1 MKYPRAILVLRF
13 SSIGDIVQ
21 LTSPLKSLR
30 DRFPETRID
39 VITLDDYAELLLDHP
54 DINRII
60 HIPREMKYQELKEI
74 GKMLAAKGYDLIID
88 LHNVIRS
95 QIIRRQFKT
104 GKKVIYIK
112 PRWKRFEL
120 IEFKRNNF
128 PDEFSQRWL
137 YHQCLEELLNDDYQV
152 PKAKLVIQ
160 KNEQIE
166 IKLFLEKEGL
176 TGSYITLVP
185 GAAWPQ
191 KTWLVD
197 HYKELVNLIINKLG
211 LSIVIIGSK
220 NDRIC
225 TAIANDKSKQILD
238 LHGKLD
244 IRKSLAIISLGEMT
258 VGSDTGMV
266 HASEALGV
274 PVAMVMGPTNAQMGG
289 GTSLDRSVVIEKD
302 IWCRP
307 CSQNGKRPCYR
318 SQQYC
323 MTEIS
328 TSDVHRAIQG
338 MLSW

>member
-1 MKYPRAILVLRF
+1 MKDPRTILVLRF

-104 GKKVIYIK
+104 AKKVIYKK
-112 PRWKRFEL
+112 PRWKRFKL
-120 IEFKRNNF
+120 IELKKNNF

-137 YHQCLEELLNDDYQV
+137 YHQCLEELLDNDYLV
-152 PKAKLVIQ
+152 PKTKLVIQ
-160 KNEQIE
+160 KNEQSE

-185 GAAWPQ
+185 GANWPE

-197 HYKELVNLIINKLG
+197 RYNELVNLIVNKLG
-211 LSIVIIGSK
+211 LSIVMIGGM
-220 NDRIC
+220 NDGIC
-225 TAIANDKSKQILD
+225 SAIANDKSKQVLD

-244 IRKSLAIISLGEMT
+244 LRKSLAIISLGEMT
-258 VGSDTGMV
+258 IGGDTGMV

-274 PVAMVMGPTNAQMGG
+274 PVTMIMGPTNLQMGG
-289 GTSLDRSVVIEKD
+289 GIMLETSVAIEKD
-302 IWCRP
+302 LWCRP

-328 TSDVHRAIQG
+328 TSDVRRAVQKV
-338 MLSW
+338 LA

>member
-1 MKYPRAILVLRF
+1 MKDPRTILVLRF

-21 LTSPLKSLR
+21 LTSPLKSLG

-54 DINRII
+54 YINRII
-60 HIPREMKYQELKEI
+60 HIPREMKYKELKEI

-104 GKKVIYIK
+104 TKKVIYKK
-112 PRWKRFEL
+112 PRWKRFKL
-120 IEFKRNNF
+120 IELKKNHF
-128 PDEFSQRWL
+128 PNEFSQRWL
-137 YHQCLEELLNDDYQV
+137 YHQCLEKLLDNEYPI

-166 IKLFLEKEGL
+166 IKLFLGKEGL

-197 HYKELVNLIINKLG
+197 HYKGLVNLIVNKLG
-211 LSIVIIGSK
+211 LSIVIIGSR

-225 TAIANDKSKQILD
+225 SAIAKDKSKQILD

-244 IRKSLAIISLGEMT
+244 IRKSLAIIS
-258 VGSDTGMV
+258 
-266 HASEALGV
+266 
-274 PVAMVMGPTNAQMGG
+274 
-289 GTSLDRSVVIEKD
+289 
-302 IWCRP
+302 
-307 CSQNGKRPCYR
+307 
-318 SQQYC
+318 
-323 MTEIS
+323 
-328 TSDVHRAIQG
+328 
-338 MLSW
+338 

>member
-1 MKYPRAILVLRF
+1 
-13 SSIGDIVQ
+13 
-21 LTSPLKSLR
+21 
-30 DRFPETRID
+30 
-39 VITLDDYAELLLDHP
+39 
-54 DINRII
+54 
-60 HIPREMKYQELKEI
+60 
-74 GKMLAAKGYDLIID
+74 MLAAKDYDLIID

-104 GKKVIYIK
+104 AKKVIYKK

-120 IEFKRNNF
+120 IEFKKNNF

-137 YHQCLEELLNDDYQV
+137 YHQCLKELLNNDYPV
-152 PKAKLVIQ
+152 PKTKLVIQ

-266 HASEALGV
+266 HASEALDV
-274 PVAMVMGPTNAQMGG
+274 PVAMVMGPTNAQTGG
-289 GTSLDRSVVIEKD
+289 GTLLDRSVVIEKD

-323 MTEIS
+323 MTKIS

-338 MLSW
+338 VLS

>member
-1 MKYPRAILVLRF
+1 MKDPRAILVLRF

-30 DRFPETRID
+30 DRYPQTRID
-39 VITLDDYAELLLDHP
+39 IITLDDYTELLLDHP
-54 DINRII
+54 DINRIV
-60 HIPREMKYQELKEI
+60 HIPRGMKYQELKEI

-104 GKKVIYIK
+104 AKKVIYKK
-112 PRWKRFEL
+112 PRWKRFKL
-120 IEFKRNNF
+120 IELKKNHF

-137 YHQCLEELLNDDYQV
+137 YHQCLEELLDNDYPV
-152 PKAKLVIQ
+152 PKTKLVIQ
-160 KNEQIE
+160 KNEQSE
-166 IKLFLEKEGL
+166 IKLFLEKVGL

-197 HYKELVNLIINKLG
+197 RYNELVNLIVNKLG
-211 LSIVIIGSK
+211 ISIVMIGGMK
-220 NDRIC
+220 DGIC
-225 TAIANDKSKQILD
+225 SARVNDKSKQILD

-244 IRKSLAIISLGEMT
+244 LRKSLAIISLGEMT
-258 VGSDTGMV
+258 IGGDTGMV

-274 PVAMVMGPTNAQMGG
+274 PVTMIMGPTNIQMGG
-289 GTSLDRSVVIEKD
+289 GIMLETSVAIEKD
-302 IWCRP
+302 LWCRP

-328 TSDVHRAIQG
+328 TSDVRRAVHKV
-338 MLSW
+338 LAL

>member
-1 MKYPRAILVLRF
+1 MKDPRTILVLRF

-21 LTSPLKSLR
+21 LTSPIRSLR
-30 DRFPETRID
+30 YRFPQTRID
-39 VITLDDYAELLLDHP
+39 VITLDDYVELLLDHP

-95 QIIRRQFKT
+95 KIIRRQFKT
-104 GKKVIYIK
+104 TKKVVYKK
-112 PRWKRFEL
+112 PRWKRFKLMEL
-120 IEFKRNNF
+120 KKNDF
-128 PDEFSQRWL
+128 PNEFSQRWL
-137 YHQCLEELLNDDYQV
+137 YHQCLDKILDNEYPV
-152 PKAKLVIQ
+152 PKSKLVIQ

-166 IKLFLEKEGL
+166 IKYLLKKEGI
-176 TGSYITLVP
+176 TGSYITLIP

-191 KTWLVD
+191 KTWLVN

-211 LSIVIIGSK
+211 LSIVIIGSS

-225 TAIANDKSKQILD
+225 SSIANKKSTQVLD

-244 IRKSLAIISLGEMT
+244 IRKSLSIISLGEMT
-258 VGSDTGMV
+258 IGSDTGMV

-274 PVAMVMGPTNAQMGG
+274 PVAMVMGPTNTQTGG
-289 GTSLDRSVVIEKD
+289 GISLDSSIVIEKD

-307 CSQNGKRPCYR
+307 CSQNGNRPCYR
-318 SQQYC
+318 SKQYC
-323 MTEIS
+323 MTKIS
-328 TSDVHRAIQG
+328 TSDVHRAIHRV
-338 MLSW
+338 LA

>member
-1 MKYPRAILVLRF
+1 MKDPRAILVLRF

-30 DRFPETRID
+30 DRYPQTRID
-39 VITLDDYAELLLDHP
+39 IITLDDYSELLLDHP
-54 DINRII
+54 NINRII
-60 HIPREMKYQELKEI
+60 NIPRGMKYQELKEI
-74 GKMLAAKGYDLIID
+74 GKMLVAKGYDLIID

-104 GKKVIYIK
+104 AKKVIYKK
-112 PRWKRFEL
+112 PRWKRFKL
-120 IEFKRNNF
+120 IELKKNNF

-137 YHQCLEELLNDDYQV
+137 YHQCLEELLDNDYLV
-152 PKAKLVIQ
+152 PKTKLVIQ
-160 KNEQIE
+160 KNEQSE

-185 GAAWPQ
+185 GANWPE

-197 HYKELVNLIINKLG
+197 RYNELVNLIVNKLG
-211 LSIVIIGSK
+211 LSIVMIGGM
-220 NDRIC
+220 NDGIC
-225 TAIANDKSKQILD
+225 SAIANVKSKQVLD

-244 IRKSLAIISLGEMT
+244 LRKSLAIISLGEMT
-258 VGSDTGMV
+258 IGGDTGMV

-274 PVAMVMGPTNAQMGG
+274 PVTMIMGPTNLQMGG
-289 GTSLDRSVVIEKD
+289 GIMLETSVAIEKD
-302 IWCRP
+302 LWCRP

-328 TSDVHRAIQG
+328 TSDVRRAVQKV
-338 MLSW
+338 LA

>member
-74 GKMLAAKGYDLIID
+74 GKMLAAKDYDLIID

-104 GKKVIYIK
+104 TKKVIYIK
-112 PRWKRFEL
+112 PRWKRFKL
-120 IEFKRNNF
+120 IELKKNHF
-128 PDEFSQRWL
+128 PNEFSQRWL
-137 YHQCLEELLNDDYQV
+137 YHQCLEKLLDNEYPI

-166 IKLFLEKEGL
+166 IKLFLGKEGL

-197 HYKELVNLIINKLG
+197 HYKGLVNLIVNKLG
-211 LSIVIIGSK
+211 LSIIIIGSR

-225 TAIANDKSKQILD
+225 SAIAKDKSKQILD
-238 LHGKLD
+238 LHG
-244 IRKSLAIISLGEMT
+244 
-258 VGSDTGMV
+258 
-266 HASEALGV
+266 
-274 PVAMVMGPTNAQMGG
+274 
-289 GTSLDRSVVIEKD
+289 
-302 IWCRP
+302 
-307 CSQNGKRPCYR
+307 
-318 SQQYC
+318 
-323 MTEIS
+323 
-328 TSDVHRAIQG
+328 
-338 MLSW
+338 

>member
-104 GKKVIYIK
+104 AKKVIYKK
-112 PRWKRFEL
+112 PRWKRFKL
-120 IEFKRNNF
+120 IELKKNNF

-137 YHQCLEELLNDDYQV
+137 YHQCLEELLDNDYPV
-152 PKAKLVIQ
+152 PKTKLVIQ
-160 KNEQIE
+160 KNEQSE

-185 GAAWPQ
+185 GANWPE

-197 HYKELVNLIINKLG
+197 RYNELVNLIVNKLG
-211 LSIVIIGSK
+211 LSIVMIGGM
-220 NDRIC
+220 NDGIC
-225 TAIANDKSKQILD
+225 SAIANVKSKQVLD

-244 IRKSLAIISLGEMT
+244 LRKSLAIISLGEMT
-258 VGSDTGMV
+258 IGGDTGMV

-274 PVAMVMGPTNAQMGG
+274 PVTMIMGPTNLQMGG
-289 GTSLDRSVVIEKD
+289 GIMLETSVAIEKD
-302 IWCRP
+302 LWCRP

-328 TSDVHRAIQG
+328 TSDVRRAVQKV
-338 MLSW
+338 LA

>member
-104 GKKVIYIK
+104 AKKVIYKK

-120 IEFKRNNF
+120 IEFKNNHF

-137 YHQCLEELLNDDYQV
+137 YHQCLKELLNNDYPV

-220 NDRIC
+220 NDRVC
-225 TAIANDKSKQILD
+225 TAIANNKSKQILD

-266 HASEALGV
+266 HASEALDV
-274 PVAMVMGPTNAQMGG
+274 PVAMVMGPTNAQTGG
-289 GTSLDRSVVIEKD
+289 GTLLDRSVVIEKD

-323 MTEIS
+323 MTKIS

-338 MLSW
+338 VLS

>member
-1 MKYPRAILVLRF
+1 MKDPRAILVLRF

-30 DRFPETRID
+30 DRYPQTRID
-39 VITLDDYAELLLDHP
+39 IITLDDYSELLLDHP
-54 DINRII
+54 DINRIV
-60 HIPREMKYQELKEI
+60 HIPRGMKYQELKEI
-74 GKMLAAKGYDLIID
+74 GKMLAAKDYDLIID

-104 GKKVIYIK
+104 AKKVIYKK
-112 PRWKRFEL
+112 PRWKRFKL
-120 IEFKRNNF
+120 IELKKNHF

-137 YHQCLEELLNDDYQV
+137 YHQCLEELLDNDYLV
-152 PKAKLVIQ
+152 PKTKLVIQ
-160 KNEQIE
+160 KNEQSE
-166 IKLFLEKEGL
+166 IKLLLEKEGL

-185 GAAWPQ
+185 GANWPE

-197 HYKELVNLIINKLG
+197 RYNELVNLIVNKLG
-211 LSIVIIGSK
+211 LSIVMIGGM
-220 NDRIC
+220 NDGIC
-225 TAIANDKSKQILD
+225 SAIANDKSKQVLD

-244 IRKSLAIISLGEMT
+244 LRKSLAIISLGEMT
-258 VGSDTGMV
+258 IGGDTGMV

-274 PVAMVMGPTNAQMGG
+274 PVTMIMGPTNLQMGG
-289 GTSLDRSVVIEKD
+289 GIMLETSVAIEKD
-302 IWCRP
+302 LWCRP

-328 TSDVHRAIQG
+328 TSDVRRAVQKV
-338 MLSW
+338 LA

>member
-1 MKYPRAILVLRF
+1 MKDPRAILVLRF

-39 VITLDDYAELLLDHP
+39 VLTLDDYAELLLDHP
-54 DINRII
+54 NINRII

-74 GKMLAAKGYDLIID
+74 GKMLAKKEYDLIID

-104 GKKVIYIK
+104 IKKVIYLK
-112 PRWKRFEL
+112 PRWKRFKL
-120 IEFKRNNF
+120 IELKKNHF
-128 PDEFSQRWL
+128 PNEFSQRWL
-137 YHQCLEELLNDDYQV
+137 YHQCLEELLDNDYRI
-152 PKAKLVIQ
+152 PKAKLAIQ
-160 KNEQIE
+160 KNEQTE
-166 IKLFLEKEGL
+166 KKLFLEREGL
-176 TGSYITLVP
+176 TGPYITLVP

-191 KTWLVD
+191 KTWLVS
-197 HYKELVNLIINKLG
+197 HYKELVNLIANKLG
-211 LSIVIIGSK
+211 LSVVIIGSK

-225 TAIANDKSKQILD
+225 SAIASDKSKKILD

-244 IRKSLAIISLGEMT
+244 IRESLAIISLGEMT

-274 PVAMVMGPTNAQMGG
+274 PVAMVMGPTNVQMGG
-289 GTSLDRSVVIEKD
+289 GVSLDRSAVIQKD

-318 SQQYC
+318 SKQYC

-328 TSDVHRAIQG
+328 TSDFHHAIQKV
-338 MLSW
+338 LAW

>member
-1 MKYPRAILVLRF
+1 MKNPRAILVLRF

-30 DRFPETRID
+30 YRFPETRID

-60 HIPREMKYQELKEI
+60 HIPREMKYQELKEM

-95 QIIRRQFKT
+95 QIIRRQFKYI
-104 GKKVIYIK
+104 KKIVYKK
-112 PRWKRFEL
+112 PRWKRFKL
-120 IEFKRNNF
+120 IELKKNHF
-128 PDEFSQRWL
+128 PNVFSQRWL
-137 YHQCLEELLNDDYQV
+137 YHQCLDKILDNEYPV
-152 PKAKLVIQ
+152 PKSKLVIQ

-166 IKLFLEKEGL
+166 IKYFLKKEGL

-191 KTWLVD
+191 KTWLVN

-211 LSIVIIGSK
+211 LSIIIIGSA

-225 TAIANDKSKQILD
+225 SALAKNKSTQILD

-258 VGSDTGMV
+258 IGSDTGMV

-274 PVAMVMGPTNAQMGG
+274 PVAMIMGPTNVQTGG
-289 GTSLDRSVVIEKD
+289 GISLDSSVVIEKD

-318 SQQYC
+318 SHQYC

-328 TSDVHRAIQG
+328 TEDVHRAVLG
-338 MLSW
+338 VLAR

>member
-1 MKYPRAILVLRF
+1 MKDPRAILVLRF

-30 DRFPETRID
+30 DRYPQTRID
-39 VITLDDYAELLLDHP
+39 IITLDDYSELLLDHP
-54 DINRII
+54 DINRIV
-60 HIPREMKYQELKEI
+60 HIPRGMKYQELKEI
-74 GKMLAAKGYDLIID
+74 GKMLAAKDYDLIID

-104 GKKVIYIK
+104 AKKVIYKK
-112 PRWKRFEL
+112 PRWKRFKL
-120 IEFKRNNF
+120 IELKKNHF

-137 YHQCLEELLNDDYQV
+137 YHQCLEELLDNDYLV
-152 PKAKLVIQ
+152 PKTKLVIQ
-160 KNEQIE
+160 KNEQSE

-185 GAAWPQ
+185 GANWPE

-197 HYKELVNLIINKLG
+197 RYNELVNLIVNKLG
-211 LSIVIIGSK
+211 LSIVMIGGM
-220 NDRIC
+220 NDGIC
-225 TAIANDKSKQILD
+225 SAIANDKSKQVLD

-244 IRKSLAIISLGEMT
+244 LRKSLAIISLGEMT
-258 VGSDTGMV
+258 IGGDTGMV

-274 PVAMVMGPTNAQMGG
+274 PVTMIMGPTNLQMGG
-289 GTSLDRSVVIEKD
+289 GIMLETSVAIEKD
-302 IWCRP
+302 LWCRP

-328 TSDVHRAIQG
+328 TSDVRRAVQKV
-338 MLSW
+338 LA

>member
-1 MKYPRAILVLRF
+1 MKDPRTILVLRF

-21 LTSPLKSLR
+21 LTSPLKSLG

-54 DINRII
+54 YINRII
-60 HIPREMKYQELKEI
+60 HIPREMKYKELKEI

-104 GKKVIYIK
+104 TKKVIYKK
-112 PRWKRFEL
+112 PRWKRFKL
-120 IEFKRNNF
+120 IELKKNHF
-128 PDEFSQRWL
+128 PNEFSQRWL
-137 YHQCLEELLNDDYQV
+137 YHQCLEKLLDNEYLI

-166 IKLFLEKEGL
+166 IKLFLGKEGL

-197 HYKELVNLIINKLG
+197 HYKGLVNLIVNKLG
-211 LSIVIIGSK
+211 LSIVIIGSR

-225 TAIANDKSKQILD
+225 SAIAKDKSKQILD

-258 VGSDTGMV
+258 IGSDTGMV

-274 PVAMVMGPTNAQMGG
+274 PVAMVMGPTNAQTGG
-289 GTSLDRSVVIEKD
+289 GISLERSVVIEKD

-328 TSDVHRAIQG
+328 TADVLRAVQG
-338 MLSW
+338 VLA

>member
-39 VITLDDYAELLLDHP
+39 VITLDDYAELLIDHP

-60 HIPREMKYQELKEI
+60 HVPRKMKYQELTEI

-104 GKKVIYIK
+104 AKKVIYKK
-112 PRWKRFEL
+112 PRWKRFKL
-120 IEFKRNNF
+120 IELKKNHF

-137 YHQCLEELLNDDYQV
+137 YHQCLEELLNDDYLI
-152 PKAKLVIQ
+152 PKTKLVIQ
-160 KNEQIE
+160 KNEQFE

-176 TGSYITLVP
+176 NGPYITLVP

-191 KTWLVD
+191 KTWLID
-197 HYKELVNLIINKLG
+197 HYKELVNLIVNKLR

-220 NDRIC
+220 NDGIC
-225 TAIANDKSKQILD
+225 GAIANDTSKQILE

-244 IRKSLAIISLGEMT
+244 IRESLAIISLGEMT

-274 PVAMVMGPTNAQMGG
+274 PVAMIMGPTNVQTGG
-289 GTSLDRSVVIEKD
+289 GTSLNKSVVIEKD

-307 CSQNGKRPCYR
+307 CSQNGNRPCYR
-318 SQQYC
+318 SKQYC
-323 MTEIS
+323 MTKIS
-328 TSDVHRAIQG
+328 TSDVYRAIHRV
-338 MLSW
+338 LA

>member
-1 MKYPRAILVLRF
+1 
-13 SSIGDIVQ
+13 
-21 LTSPLKSLR
+21 
-30 DRFPETRID
+30 
-39 VITLDDYAELLLDHP
+39 
-54 DINRII
+54 
-60 HIPREMKYQELKEI
+60 MKYQELKEI

-104 GKKVIYIK
+104 AKKVIYKK
-112 PRWKRFEL
+112 PRWKRFKL
-120 IEFKRNNF
+120 IELKKNNF

-137 YHQCLEELLNDDYQV
+137 YHQCLEELLDNDYLV
-152 PKAKLVIQ
+152 PKTKLVIQ
-160 KNEQIE
+160 KNEQSE

-185 GAAWPQ
+185 GANWPE

-197 HYKELVNLIINKLG
+197 RYNELVNLIVNKLG
-211 LSIVIIGSK
+211 LSIVMIGGM
-220 NDRIC
+220 NDGIC
-225 TAIANDKSKQILD
+225 SAIANDKSKQVLD

-244 IRKSLAIISLGEMT
+244 LRKSLAIISLGEMT
-258 VGSDTGMV
+258 IGGDTGMV

-274 PVAMVMGPTNAQMGG
+274 PVTMIMGPTNLQMGG
-289 GTSLDRSVVIEKD
+289 GIMLETSVAIEKD
-302 IWCRP
+302 LWCRP

-328 TSDVHRAIQG
+328 TSDVRRAVQKV
-338 MLSW
+338 LA